1 MASPS
6 ATQPRKRLLAALS
19 WADLNLLQ
27 RDLTPV
33 PLKLRQELEKPNRR
47 IDDVYF
53 LDIGIACVVAI
64 QSAAKR
70 VEIGL
75 IGCEGMTGTAVV
87 LGGQS
92 SPHST
97 YIQAPGDG
105 QHISATA
112 LSKAMVTSKTLHGML
127 LKFVQVFMLQTA
139 HTAIANAQAK
149 LDERLARWILMA
161 HDRVR
166 GSTLP
171 ITHEFIAL
179 MLGVRPAG
187 VTEAL
192 QSLSRQR
199 LIKTSR
205 GSRPPDYAAENQA
218 LIALR
223 KRWRPRPRVSCRGSP
238 TPP

>member
-6 ATQPRKRLLAALS
+6 TTLPRNRLLAALS
-19 WADLNLLQ
+19 SADLNLLQ
-27 RDLTPV
+27 PDLTRV
-33 PLKLRQELEKPNRR
+33 PLKLRQDLEKPNRR

-53 LDIGIACVVAI
+53 LDAGIASVVAV
-64 QSAAKR
+64 QTRAKR

-75 IGCEGMTGTAVV
+75 IGCEGMSGTAVV

-97 YIQAPGDG
+97 YIQAAGDG
-105 QHISATA
+105 QHIPTNA
-112 LSKAMVTSKTLHGML
+112 LRKAMATSKTLHGML
-127 LKFVQVFMLQTA
+127 LKFVQVFMVQTA

-171 ITHEFIAL
+171 LTHEFLSL
-179 MLGVRPAG
+179 MLGVRRAG

-199 LIKTSR
+199 LIKTGR
-205 GSRPPDYAAENQA
+205 GEIVVLNRKGIERTAGDLYGIPEAEYRR
-218 LIALR
+218 LI
-223 KRWRPRPRVSCRGSP
+223 
-238 TPP
+238 

>member
-1 MASPS
+1 MASSSASPS
-6 ATQPRKRLLAALS
+6 TTLPRNRLLAALS
-19 WADLNLLQ
+19 SADLNLLL

-33 PLKLRQELEKPNRR
+33 PLKLRQDLEKPNRR

-53 LDIGIACVVAI
+53 LDTGIVSVVAV
-64 QSAAKR
+64 QANAKR

-97 YIQAPGDG
+97 YVQATGDG
-105 QHISATA
+105 QRISTGA
-112 LSKAMVTSKTLHGML
+112 LRKAMATSNSLHGML
-127 LKFVQVFMLQTA
+127 LKFVQVFMVQTA

-171 ITHEFIAL
+171 LTHEFLAL
-179 MLGVRPAG
+179 MLGVRRAG

-199 LIKTSR
+199 LIKTGRGEIVVLSR
-205 GSRPPDYAAENQA
+205 RGIERTAGDLYGAPEAEYRR
-218 LIALR
+218 LI
-223 KRWRPRPRVSCRGSP
+223 
-238 TPP
+238 